1 MFNKY
6 TGLFNY
12 VLDSAGVIDQN
23 ISWLGDERTALWCII
38 LILFTTSIGQPI
50 VLYVAALGNVDASL
64 VEASKVDGATNMQT
78 FWKIKWPSIR
88 IEESDIS
95 NLLTM
100 PVEEMIEAGGYV
112 LAHNNIEY
120 PGILI
125 TASVIDDLIPWT
137 PWEAMENGNAD
148 GVKCIFGTCRD
159 EGKLFY
165 MIKMTPT
172 SWKQVAKMLEL
183 NGMSDKLLDI
193 KALYAGM
200 SEKEAMQSLGRDRMF
215 WADSISCTIA
225 QSKNNDTYSYRYDF
239 EPFLTKLLG
248 LRATH
253 GIDVCSGL
261 DTWKGGMSILN
272 FFTSKRRLKKIH
284 KDMHGSFVNFCR
296 SGKPGVIDGVKWEQY
311 TEQNKFTFVYN
322 DKCSKIY
329 NPNEKE
335 YFFWKDIRLYSKE

>member
-1 MFNKY
+1 
-6 TGLFNY
+6 
-12 VLDSAGVIDQN
+12 
-23 ISWLGDERTALWCII
+23 
-38 LILFTTSIGQPI
+38 
-50 VLYVAALGNVDASL
+50 
-64 VEASKVDGATNMQT
+64 
-78 FWKIKWPSIR
+78 
-88 IEESDIS
+88 
-95 NLLTM
+95 
-100 PVEEMIEAGGYV
+100 
-112 LAHNNIEY
+112 
-120 PGILI
+120 
-125 TASVIDDLIPWT
+125 
-137 PWEAMENGNAD
+137 
-148 GVKCIFGTCRD
+148 
-159 EGKLFY
+159 